1 MARSSRHPPI
11 RSELMGLLTYARMCP
26 LDDTPRLIV
35 ADWLEENGDQADRD
49 RATFI
54 RLQCEQSRYDAVGR
68 RRRELSAAEN
78 QLLEKH
84 QKSWL
89 GGLMALQSSKA
100 RFTRGLVDLFVEAPN
115 LFKQGMNAVLHS
127 EAVGWIDELHL
138 SKTSLYYLEKF
149 LKMPLAG
156 LIGGLVIGN
165 ESLPAAACQSIAHCE
180 LLQRLHTLDLN
191 YNPIG
196 NEGAVALSQSP
207 DLGNLQHL
215 DLWICGIEAE
225 GARALAS
232 MRCEP
237 QPYWI
242 NLGGN
247 GIGEEGI
254 RALASSSLLEK
265 VRRFLIWGN
274 SIRDTGL
281 THLVRG
287 PYLQQIEELY
297 LNENNLGMK
306 AARVLATWP
315 PLQNLRTLS
324 IWGNLLRPR
333 GGAILGSAP
342 MPQMRMLLL
351 SSTRIGDEGLR
362 ALANNPTL
370 GKLHSLD
377 VSNTRSTDEGIRC
390 LLDSPFLKQL
400 KNLNISGNTVSAA
413 LQAECE
419 SRFEMTVRDE
429 VP

>member
-1 MARSSRHPPI
+1 MARTSRHLPI
-11 RSELMGLLTYARMCP
+11 RSELMALLTAARMAV
-26 LDDTPRLIV
+26 LEDTPRLIV
-35 ADWLEENGDQADRD
+35 ADWLEEHGDEVDRD

-54 RLQCEQSRYDAVGR
+54 RLQCEYSRHEAVGR
-68 RRRELSAAEN
+68 RRRDLSVSEI

-84 QKSWL
+84 QKTGL
-89 GGLMALQSSKA
+89 GGLSSLQSSEP

-115 LFKQGMNAVLHS
+115 LFKRGMTAVLNS
-127 EAVGWIDELHL
+127 EAAAWIDELHL
-138 SKTSLYYLEKF
+138 SKTTLPLLEKF
-149 LKMPLAG
+149 LQSPLAG
-156 LIGGLVIGN
+156 LIGGLVLNN
-165 ESLPAAACQSIAHCE
+165 ESLPAAACQSIANCE
-180 LLQRLHTLDLN
+180 QLQRLHTLDLN
-191 YNPIG
+191 YNAIG

-207 DLGNLQHL
+207 FLGNLQHL

-232 MRCEP
+232 MRSQP
-237 QPYWI
+237 RPYWI

-254 RALASSSLLEK
+254 RALAGSCLLEK
-265 VRRFLIWGN
+265 VKRFLIWGN
-274 SIRDTGL
+274 AIRDTGL

-306 AARVLATWP
+306 AARVLANWP

-342 MPQMRMLLL
+342 MPQMRMLLM
-351 SSTRIGDEGLR
+351 SGTRIGDEGVR

-370 GKLHSLD
+370 TRLHSLD
-377 VSNTRSTDEGIRC
+377 ISHSRVTDEGVRA
-390 LLDSPFLKQL
+390 LLNSPYLVQL
-400 KNLNISGNTVSAA
+400 KNLDVSGNGISPA
-413 LQAECE
+413 LLAECE
-419 SRFEMTVRDE
+419 NRYEMKVRDE